1 MSKSPRSTA
10 QSRRIGLDELVVS
23 GVRQL
28 IGEQSLQAGDK
39 LPTEGDLIARFQ
51 VSRSVVREAISR
63 LQAAGLIKTQHGIG
77 SFVLG
82 SHEDKAD
89 HLAQEL
95 SIARQQ
101 IIELFTRVER
111 LERLL
116 KSDQKVTLNSLE

>member
-1 MSKSPRSTA
+1 MFKSSCSSAR
-10 QSRRIGLDELVVS
+10 SRRIGLVELVVS

-77 SFVLG
+77 SFVLS
-82 SHEDKAD
+82 SHD
-89 HLAQEL
+89 
-95 SIARQQ
+95 S
-101 IIELFTRVER
+101 ELFTRVEG

>member
-1 MSKSPRSTA
+1 MFKSSCSSAR
-10 QSRRIGLDELVVS
+10 SRRIGLVELVVS

-82 SHEDKAD
+82 IHEDKAD

-101 IIELFTRVER
+101 ITELFKRVER

-116 KSDQKVTLNSLE
+116 KSDQKVTLKNLD

>member
-1 MSKSPRSTA
+1 MFKSSCSSAR
-10 QSRRIGLDELVVS
+10 SRRIGLVELVVS

>member
-1 MSKSPRSTA
+1 LVE
-10 QSRRIGLDELVVS
+10 QVVS
-23 GVRQL
+23 GLRQL
-28 IGEQSLQAGDK
+28 IDEQSLQAGDK

-63 LQAAGLIKTQHGIG
+63 LQAAGLIETQHGIG
-77 SFVLG
+77 SFVL
-82 SHEDKAD
+82 SNREDEAA

-101 IIELFTRVER
+101 INELFNRVDR

-116 KSDQKVTLNSLE
+116 KSVQNVTLDSLE